1 MRFIFLCSF
10 LFYTINSIFGQA
22 NRLQYDIKSLLFSYG
37 GQSEDLPSLER
48 LLNIEL
54 SVGGQKFTAKEL
66 KDTDKTVYLDL
77 RGLQQVAQLPLQFLK
92 SLGYDGLIAFPDPN
106 HIDPISGKDLRPSS
120 DRSLRIVIWVS
131 RLKHVEF
138 TNAGMNEGV
147 FKRLSSLGEGNFNL
161 HSKIDDR
168 LKINHLRFWKSLG
181 NRFSRT
187 AITNLLPT
195 EQPGVIKANVS
206 LGLSKK
212 QGGRLFATN
221 SGTDSTGMWILGGA
235 FFYNQVTELDNDFE
249 VSYISSDTQERQAFN
264 LKHSFPIIYPNV
276 LNFETTAGYSF
287 YDASSFAI
295 TRVDFEGNTKTID
308 LNLRFS
314 PIEWEYQDYQVSLEI
329 GVKGE
334 DMEAKNSLISA
345 DADAQ
350 MLTPKIAV
358 NLTTQS
364 QYVRSFSKLE
374 VSKNYKDI
382 TTQDRFL
389 FGGYKTDEK
398 AARLNFDSMLSIK
411 AGKWMI
417 DNMDTDLEDSWNGHL
432 ALLKLSASLGLGN
445 TRYMPQHQFIS
456 GGSSSVRG
464 YPESIISGDH
474 GYFLNLDYQ
483 IPVYRSNKQTSLGS
497 YTSSLIPFIDWGE
510 SFVNDPLSYES
521 DHSVLGAGLGVEVKF
536 SKGLKARLDFAKPIK
551 EVRNNSTVI
560 DGTKSGDSRV
570 HAMLTWDF

>member
-1 MRFIFLCSF
+1 
-10 LFYTINSIFGQA
+10 
-22 NRLQYDIKSLLFSYG
+22 
-37 GQSEDLPSLER
+37 
-48 LLNIEL
+48 
-54 SVGGQKFTAKEL
+54 
-66 KDTDKTVYLDL
+66 
-77 RGLQQVAQLPLQFLK
+77 
-92 SLGYDGLIAFPDPN
+92 
-106 HIDPISGKDLRPSS
+106 
-120 DRSLRIVIWVS
+120 
-131 RLKHVEF
+131 
-138 TNAGMNEGV
+138 
-147 FKRLSSLGEGNFNL
+147 
-161 HSKIDDR
+161 
-168 LKINHLRFWKSLG
+168 
-181 NRFSRT
+181 
-187 AITNLLPT
+187 
-195 EQPGVIKANVS
+195 
-206 LGLSKK
+206 
-212 QGGRLFATN
+212 
-221 SGTDSTGMWILGGA
+221 
-235 FFYNQVTELDNDFE
+235 
-249 VSYISSDTQERQAFN
+249 
-264 LKHSFPIIYPNV
+264 
-276 LNFETTAGYSF
+276 
-287 YDASSFAI
+287 
-295 TRVDFEGNTKTID
+295 
-308 LNLRFS
+308 
-314 PIEWEYQDYQVSLEI
+314 LEI

-350 MLTPKIAV
+350 LLTPKIAV